1 VADSTPDIQTLR
13 QSIEQSI
20 AAGDARRAAA
30 QLRTLWRQSRTPALA
45 GFVVSRF
52 ERLREQLPL
61 TRSKLFVL
69 RSFTVEPVIPLL
81 RASAFVGGIDL
92 DVKAGDFNQ
101 YPQEMLDP
109 NSALYA
115 FEPNVVILAA
125 LTSEVSPALWNEFAD
140 LDAAGVN
147 GAVAQAE
154 ATFRNL
160 IERFHARSKA
170 HLVIHTLQ
178 LPPAPANGILDA
190 QHEPSQAGAIAR
202 INAGIAEI
210 ARAHRNVYVL
220 DYNTLIARRG
230 EANWRDERK
239 FLTAGLPV
247 AANELIHLADEWLR
261 FLHPLTGRVC
271 KALAVDLD
279 NTLWGGVIGEDG
291 MDGIKLGA
299 TYPGAAYRALQRVM
313 LDLYRRGIILAVCSK
328 NNPPEALEAIEKHP
342 GMLLRPEHFAALRIN
357 WRDKAANLREIAN
370 ELNIG
375 IDSIAFIDDNPVERE
390 WVAGQLLDVTVID
403 LPTDPMKYAAALRE
417 SPVFERLELTD
428 EDRARGRMYAEQ
440 RMRSDL
446 QEAAGS
452 LEDFY
457 RSLAMKVD
465 IEPVNAKTL
474 ARAAQL
480 TQKTNQF
487 NLTTRRYTEQQLE
500 ALSSPQWRK
509 YVIRVADRFGD
520 NGIVGMALTR
530 TENDVCEI
538 DTLLLSCRVI
548 GRTIETAFLAALASD
563 ARRAGADV
571 LLGRFVPTKK
581 NAPAK
586 DYFKSHGFAMIEE
599 KDGVSTWELPLE
611 RAPAPPPWIE
621 LRVASSQENA

>member
-1 VADSTPDIQTLR
+1 
-13 QSIEQSI
+13 
-20 AAGDARRAAA
+20 
-30 QLRTLWRQSRTPALA
+30 
-45 GFVVSRF
+45 
-52 ERLREQLPL
+52 
-61 TRSKLFVL
+61 
-69 RSFTVEPVIPLL
+69 
-81 RASAFVGGIDL
+81 
-92 DVKAGDFNQ
+92 
-101 YPQEMLDP
+101 
-109 NSALYA
+109 
-115 FEPNVVILAA
+115 
-125 LTSEVSPALWNEFAD
+125 
-140 LDAAGVN
+140 
-147 GAVAQAE
+147 
-154 ATFRNL
+154 
-160 IERFHARSKA
+160 
-170 HLVIHTLQ
+170 
-178 LPPAPANGILDA
+178 
-190 QHEPSQAGAIAR
+190 
-202 INAGIAEI
+202 
-210 ARAHRNVYVL
+210 
-220 DYNTLIARRG
+220 
-230 EANWRDERK
+230 
-239 FLTAGLPV
+239 
-247 AANELIHLADEWLR
+247 
-261 FLHPLTGRVC
+261 
-271 KALAVDLD
+271 
-279 NTLWGGVIGEDG
+279 

-563 ARRAGADV
+563 ARRAGANV